1 MRKTYNVQ
9 PAKTKSPK
17 QKDAAKVVA
26 AKGRFGDTELVH
38 MSKDEVASL
47 KGIAAATGNRL
58 TTNPDTGAVEAFSLR
73 KVLSFI
79 APIAATVVGGP
90 AAGAAVSAAVTK
102 YNGGSWRDAA
112 LSGAG
117 SFVLGKA
124 MGAGQSGVDAAVKDG
139 ALKVGADEATSTG
152 IQSALKA
159 GAADGAGAMA
169 QATGTAAQGG
179 INTAVADGSLDAAL
193 SAAPT
198 DAAISSAGA
207 NPTWGTLG
215 AADKW
220 AVMKDRF
227 SPTTAK
233 FGLDLS
239 MAGQAGVDA
248 HDAELEHKAKQA
260 KQRRKIDAE
269 ASRISDI
276 VNDPY
281 AASYAEGGIVTV
293 KGEDP
298 GAAEQYVAPTSAAI
312 EGYTSP
318 QGITTWGTAG
328 QEQATADLNAWSAEQ
343 ARQAS
348 LADAMAHR
356 GLAAKAEAENQ
367 GRLAME
373 AQPQLASNTDLQ
385 ASNGIISMPGIET
398 VTQDPQGT
406 AKEAQEQYNLMSH
419 KDMGGQS
426 ATGGIPNILTST
438 RAPQATPSG
447 ISTVG
452 SPLSYPTTGAPT
464 QPRAHI
470 QYKPV
475 QDWAN
480 FKPSTQEGLKNASL
494 DLQMNWD
501 PRVAFPK
508 MFSASSAPKATY
520 ITPVGTAGVDNPDA
534 YGGEPV
540 GGNLLVTGPQNPAQ
554 PAATTTTAKP
564 PTFTFKPAGSAGYN
578 NTVDMVPL
586 PDTVEGRRAFYKLVG
601 WKGSEAAGVAKDAWE
616 QYKKDWEQYRIN
628 TIANGGEV
636 PGYAAGGH
644 VKGSGDGMSDGIAA
658 VIDGKRPAAI
668 ASGEYIL
675 PADVV
680 SHLGNGD
687 TNAGVDYLDHQM
699 ALIRKASTGTAQQRK
714 RIDPTQFI
722 R

>member
-17 QKDAAKVVA
+17 QKEAAKVVA

-38 MSKDEVASL
+38 MSKDEVANL

-139 ALKVGADEATSTG
+139 ALKVGTDEATSTG
-152 IQSALKA
+152 IQSALKV

-179 INTAVADGSLDAAL
+179 INTTVADGSLDAAL

-198 DAAISSAGA
+198 EAAISSAGA
-207 NPTWGTLG
+207 NPTWGALG

-269 ASRISDI
+269 ASRINGI

-298 GAAEQYVAPTSAAI
+298 GAVEQYVAPTNAAI

-318 QGITTWGTAG
+318 QGITTWGAAG

-348 LADAMAHR
+348 LVDAMSHR

-398 VTQDPQGT
+398 VTQDPQGA
-406 AKEAQEQYNLMSH
+406 AKAAQEQYNLMSR

-438 RAPQATPSG
+438 RAPQAAPNGYTN
-447 ISTVG
+447 VG

-508 MFSASSAPKATY
+508 MFSASSAPKAT
-520 ITPVGTAGVDNPDA
+520 
-534 YGGEPV
+534 
-540 GGNLLVTGPQNPAQ
+540 
-554 PAATTTTAKP
+554 TTTAKP
-564 PTFTFKPAGSAGYN
+564 PTFTFKPAGTAGYN
-578 NTVDMVPL
+578 KTVDMVPL
-586 PDTVEGRRAFYKLVG
+586 PDTVEGRKAFYKLVG
-601 WKGSEAAGVAKDAWE
+601 WTGSQAAGVAKDAWE

-644 VKGSGDGMSDGIAA
+644 VKGPGDGMSDGIAA

-699 ALIRKASTGTAQQRK
+699 ALIRKASTGNVQQRK